1 MYFYGEGLSM
11 SALDPSEPSC
21 SFRFQFSL
29 THTPSPLQT
38 YTHTYSSFT
47 KDSGIPSLAS
57 LKAYGKHSSPHIREG
72 GSGFSEH
79 MYSLVKDT
87 EFVQLCNCTTLC

>member
-1 MYFYGEGLSM
+1 MPNIY
-11 SALDPSEPSC
+11 
-21 SFRFQFSL
+21 
-29 THTPSPLQT
+29 
-38 YTHTYSSFT
+38 TYSSFT